1 RRLRMRPPALDRGSG
16 TVWVLTFAML
26 VWACVVAI
34 VVVASV
40 RVDRHRAAAA
50 ADLAA
55 LAGAEQAASGADRAC
70 AVARRTAHAN
80 QARLVD
86 CTVSGLTV
94 TVTVAVPGR
103 IGPAQ
108 LTAVSRAGPV
118 GAAHKA
124 VSPAWLGRFQQRV
137 QEPDRSRLAER
148 LVAVTA
154 FGRLDAGRAPG
165 SALAGRDRVPC
176 GAQPVPRSGV
186 AAFREPCASLVP
198 VVDEDGEQPGVGV
211 QRSGHPADIP
221 PVAGGEQ
228 RQQADRRVLGC

>member
-1 RRLRMRPPALDRGSG
+1 MRPPALDRGSG

-108 LTAVSRAGPV
+108 LTAVSPGWSGRRRAQGCIPGLARPLPAARPGAGPL
-118 GAAHKA
+118 
-124 VSPAWLGRFQQRV
+124 PA
-137 QEPDRSRLAER
+137 
-148 LVAVTA
+148 
-154 FGRLDAGRAPG
+154 
-165 SALAGRDRVPC
+165 C
-176 GAQPVPRSGV
+176 
-186 AAFREPCASLVP
+186 
-198 VVDEDGEQPGVGV
+198 
-211 QRSGHPADIP
+211 
-221 PVAGGEQ
+221 
-228 RQQADRRVLGC
+228 